1 MKQMEIISSYYT
13 LKWHGLISGLKK
25 KKEKLEKGKMVE
37 MFSAW

>member
-25 KKEKLEKGKMVE
+25 KEKLEKGKMVE
-37 MFSAW
+37 IFSAW